1 MLLIVNVM
9 ISNLSKILIF
19 FCLLFAR
26 QLQAGEIWSESFS
39 VPGKGIWGS
48 ENGVIQSDLTGLKW
62 SLLFENGSLAN
73 ANDYAKTVPT
83 SGGRF
88 EVADVEGEIT
98 WISEIIDISGFE
110 KTEISLEATE
120 TGSNT
125 NAANKY
131 LKAFYKLDNG
141 TEQPFEISAS
151 NTGNWGTVTAAQKEL
166 AGSKLQIIVKMANNY
181 ASDKVILDEVLVIAE
196 EKPAVPVLPGE
207 IVINEVMFN
216 PKDDGSDYVE
226 IYNNSGKTINLKR
239 LKLASR
245 TDDLE
250 LTQIYQLTGSKQLF
264 EPESYL
270 ALSKDTAGV
279 LAYFYTEC
287 TGCFLQMEKFPSFN
301 NDEDFVV
308 LLDENMQVIDE
319 LHYTDKLHHPLLA
332 DEEGVALERVSF
344 TEPANDFSNWH
355 SASSTVGYGT
365 PGYKN
370 SQGEPFNISKPEV
383 TFSPESFSPD
393 FDGYNDEY
401 EIVYELGKPGYVG
414 NISIFDAAGRFVMK
428 LANNEILG
436 TSGKFIWN
444 GKDKNGQRQNLGV
457 YVVLVEIFSVT
468 GETYHYK
475 DGVVLTDVLE

>member
-9 ISNLSKILIF
+9 ISNLPKILIF

-26 QLQAGEIWSESFS
+26 QLQAGEIWRESFS

-48 ENGVIQSDLTGLKW
+48 ENGVIQSDFSGINW
-62 SLLFENGSLAN
+62 SLQYASVSLAN
-73 ANDYAKTVPT
+73 ANDYAKTVST

-98 WISEIIDISGFE
+98 WISEIIDISGFV
-110 KTEISLEATE
+110 KAEISLEATE

-131 LKAFYKLDNG
+131 LKVFYKLDNG

-151 NTGNWGTVTAAQKEL
+151 NTGNWGTVTATQKEL

-181 ASDKVILDEVLVIAE
+181 ASDKVILDEVVVTVE
-196 EKPAVPVLPGE
+196 EKPAEPILPGE

-216 PKDDGSDYVE
+216 PKENGSDYVE
-226 IYNNSGKTINLKR
+226 IYNNSANEIAVSR
-239 LKLASR
+239 LYLASR
-245 TDDLE
+245 DGE
-250 LTQIYQLTGSKQLF
+250 LQITQMYQLSKSKSVLM
-264 EPESYL
+264 PESYF

-287 TGCFLQMEKFPSFN
+287 SGCFLQMEKFPSFN

-319 LHYTDKLHHPLLA
+319 LHYTDKMHHPLLA
-332 DEEGVALERVSF
+332 DEEGIALERVSF
-344 TEPANDFSNWH
+344 TEPTNDFSNWH
-355 SASSTVGYGT
+355 SAASVAGYGT

-370 SQGEPFNISKPEV
+370 SQGEPFNSSKPEI

-401 EIVYELGKPGYVG
+401 QISYKTTKPGCLA
-414 NISIFDAAGRFVMK
+414 NISVFDAAGRFVMK

-436 TSGKFIWN
+436 SEGKFTWN
-444 GKDKNGQRQNLGV
+444 GEDQTGQRQNLGV

-468 GETYHYK
+468 GETWHFK
-475 DGVVLTDVLE
+475 DGVVLTGKLK